1 MEGCA
6 LCVFER
12 NEGFLL
18 FWNRLRGERN
28 RQEEPMTGQQNS
40 IDRRAEQSGEMAAA
54 LVANEGLVHWTVRRQ
69 WLGQLSYQDAVQVGR
84 IALWRALVRYDASRG
99 RLSSYAVVG
108 IERAVWRA
116 ARRARS
122 GAAERLEGEI
132 TGGAADMA
140 GEIDRVTEQVAVGAL
155 VAALPPRL
163 RDVIS
168 WRYGLD
174 KAGGA
179 TFQEIGTRLG
189 VSKQR
194 AEQLHAEALLRLA
207 DPARSATLRR
217 QVGRNEVA
225 DYRAYL
231 ARRRAWQRRGRSGR

>member
-1 MEGCA
+1 
-6 LCVFER
+6 
-12 NEGFLL
+12 
-18 FWNRLRGERN
+18 
-28 RQEEPMTGQQNS
+28 MTGQQNS
-40 IDRRAEQSGEMAAA
+40 IDGRGEHAQKMEMALA
-54 LVANEGLVHWTVRRQ
+54 ANEALVHWTVQRQ
-69 WLGQLSYQDAVQVGR
+69 WLGRLLYQDAVQEGR

-99 RLSSYAVVG
+99 TLSSYAVVG

-116 ARRARS
+116 ARRARR
-122 GAAERLEGEI
+122 GAAEQLEGEI

-140 GEIDRVTEQVAVGAL
+140 GEIDRVTEQVQVETL

-179 TFQEIGTRLG
+179 TFQEIGARLG

-207 DPARSATLRR
+207 DPARSATLRC
-217 QVGRNEVA
+217 QVGHNAVA

-231 ARRRAWQRRGRSGR
+231 AGRRAWQRRGRSGR

>member
-1 MEGCA
+1 
-6 LCVFER
+6 
-12 NEGFLL
+12 
-18 FWNRLRGERN
+18 
-28 RQEEPMTGQQNS
+28 MTGQQNS
-40 IDRRAEQSGEMAAA
+40 TGGRGEHAQEMTAA
-54 LVANEGLVHWTVRRQ
+54 LAANEALVHWTVRRQ
-69 WLGQLSYQDAVQVGR
+69 WLGQLSYQDAVQEGR
-84 IALWRALVRYDASRG
+84 IALWRALVGYDASRA

-116 ARRARS
+116 ARRARR

-132 TGGAADMA
+132 AGGAADMA
-140 GEIDRVTEQVAVGAL
+140 GEIDRVTEQVQVQAL
-155 VAALPPRL
+155 VAGLPPRL

-179 TFQEIGTRLG
+179 TFQEIGARLG

-194 AEQLHAEALLRLA
+194 AEQLHAEALLCLA

-217 QVGRNEVA
+217 QVERNEVA